1 MNQSKI
7 YQNPT
12 YLKETQYKDSSN
24 LDARAELHRRFST
37 AVSGFHEWVFDH
49 LDLQPDS
56 RILECGCGPGWLW
69 RENLERIPAGCT
81 ITLTDLSAGMVAEA
95 EAALADSDHNFIF
108 KVANIEELPFADGDF
123 DIIVGNHMLYHVPD
137 LDKGLGEVRR
147 VLAENGS
154 FYTATNGATH
164 MQELRALR
172 DMAQTVRW
180 NLSFRLE
187 NGRDLLAP
195 HFSDITLELFEDSL
209 EVTEVEPL
217 MNYILSMK
225 QVDSADWED
234 GVRQARREVE
244 RVIGENGR
252 FHITKSSGLFAATK

>member
-1 MNQSKI
+1 MNQSKL

-12 YLKETQYKDSSN
+12 YLKETQYKDSRN

-37 AVSGFHEWVFDH
+37 AVFNWHEWVFDH
-49 LDLQPDS
+49 LDLQPNS

-69 RENLERIPAGCT
+69 RENLGRIPAGCA

-95 EAALADSDHNFIF
+95 EAVLADSGHHFTF
-108 KVANIEELPFADGDF
+108 KAANIEELPFADGGF
-123 DIIVGNHMLYHVPD
+123 DIIVANHMLYHVPD

-147 VLAENGS
+147 VLAKNGR
-154 FYTATNGATH
+154 FYTATNGDSH
-164 MQELRALR
+164 MQELRALA

-180 NLSFRLE
+180 QLSFRLE

-195 HFSDITLELFEDSL
+195 HFSDIALDLFADSL
-209 EVTEVEPL
+209 EVTAVEPL
-217 MNYILSMK
+217 MNYLLSMK
-225 QVDSADWED
+225 SAESANWEA
-234 GVRQARREVE
+234 GIQQARQEVA

-252 FHITKSSGLFAATK
+252 FHITKSSGLFTAMG